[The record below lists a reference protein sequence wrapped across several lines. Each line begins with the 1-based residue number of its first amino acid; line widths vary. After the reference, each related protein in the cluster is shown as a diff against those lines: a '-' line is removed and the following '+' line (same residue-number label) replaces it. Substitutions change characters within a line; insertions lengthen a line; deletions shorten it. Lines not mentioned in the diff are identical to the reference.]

1 MNILR
6 KHKKGFAEMND
17 SVELKQLVDD
27 QYFIDSM
34 NKAFSDLRADYEL
47 TMDTSEKKIRELNQ
61 LHVDI
66 KNHLSDLTSL
76 SRKSSGTVCGL
87 RGTGKTHL
95 MLLARHK
102 LNSTLWNSDRDNNLC
117 IYLNMKRLCL
127 PDNCDNDT
135 FNRVFSIFI
144 YEEISTQL
152 LMVLRAMQRK
162 TFLEKV
168 QRIFNRKEK
177 NLQSSLQKA
186 IVCIYNMI
194 AIAREGNEQIRNIGV
209 GKYEEEDVNKEM
221 YEFVSGLNSSLK
233 KLIPEGAISFDET
246 EMLETSTRL
255 KTDNTYCQYL
265 NVKSVRNQLL
275 EIVSLLG
282 IDSITFYV
290 DEWEKISSIEK
301 CQERTATYIDKV
313 MDDPLYFW
321 IGIVPYRGGLY
332 CLDNGADLQHQ
343 INLDE
348 SLVFEASEQERSLCI
363 NYFKEIVN
371 KRLYYYFPDA
381 NYTYKIMFNSDANF
395 SKLVMASM
403 GNTRDFGTMLLK
415 CWSGYQTYRKSVL
428 SPGRPLKYISV
439 QMIVDAI
446 KDNGDKKF
454 SNIENENDVVKVWND
469 IKNYCISK
477 KSSHFAIEEKTESLE
492 CLREPEF
499 SELIYHRLLHMR
511 KAHVPAKDTSVENK
525 LSIYAIN
532 YAATYSLHSQDKK
545 MSFITEY
552 KTIHD
557 RVRRYIY
564 DPKQVLD
571 GIRITSGKIFPCVSC
586 SMSIN
591 PSSMKAAWEK
601 NSCPFC
607 GNKIYRD

>member
-1 MNILR
+1 MKN
-6 KHKKGFAEMND
+6 

-27 QYFIDSM
+27 QYFIESM

-47 TMDTSEKKIRELNQ
+47 TMDTSMEKIKELNQ

-95 MLLARHK
+95 MLLARHN
-102 LNSTLWNSDRDNNLC
+102 LNSSLWESERDNNLC

-127 PDNCDNDT
+127 PDNCDDDT
-135 FNRVFSIFI
+135 FNRVFSIFV

-152 LMVLRAMQRK
+152 LIILKKLKRK
-162 TFLEKV
+162 PFLEKV
-168 QRIFNRKEK
+168 QRIFNKKEK
-177 NLQSSLQKA
+177 NLQSNLEKA
-186 IVCIYNMI
+186 VACIYNMI
-194 AIAREGNEQIRNIGV
+194 AIAHEGNEQIRNIGV
-209 GKYEEEDVNKEM
+209 GSYEKEDTNKEM
-221 YEFVSGLNSSLK
+221 YELVSELNGTLK
-233 KLIPEGAISFDET
+233 ELIPGGSITFNEN
-246 EMLETSTRL
+246 EMSEIATRL
-255 KTDNTYCQYL
+255 RTNNIYYQYL
-265 NVKSVRNQLL
+265 NVKSVRNQL
-275 EIVSLLG
+275 IDIISLLG

-290 DEWEKISSIEK
+290 DEWEKISSINK
-301 CQERTATYIDKV
+301 CQERTATYIDKI

-348 SLVFEASEQERSLCI
+348 SLIYEASEQEKILCV

-371 KRLYYYFPDA
+371 KRLDYYFPDKE
-381 NYTYKIMFNSDANF
+381 YTYKIMFNSEENF
-395 SKLVMASM
+395 AKLVMASM

-415 CWSGYQTYRKSVL
+415 CWSGYQAYRKSAL
-428 SPGRPLKYISV
+428 SPGRPFKYISA

-454 SNIENENDVVKVWND
+454 SNIEDENDVVKVWND

-492 CLREPEF
+492 CLREREF

-511 KAHVPAKDTSVENK
+511 KAHVPAKDTDVENK

-545 MSFITEY
+545 MSFIVEY

-564 DPKQVLD
+564 NPQEILNK
-571 GIRITSGKIFPCVSC
+571 IRITNGKIFPCSSC
-586 SMSIN
+586 SAPIN
-591 PSSMKAAWEK
+591 PNLMKAAWDR

-607 GNKIYRD
+607 GGKIYRDNV